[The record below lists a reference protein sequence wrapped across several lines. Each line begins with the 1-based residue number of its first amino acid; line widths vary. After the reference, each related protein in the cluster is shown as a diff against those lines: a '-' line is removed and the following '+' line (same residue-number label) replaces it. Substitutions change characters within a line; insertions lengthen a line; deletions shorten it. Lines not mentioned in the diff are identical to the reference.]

1 MRRNDTNVT
10 AALPAYRDAGLV
22 NVIVETPKGSIAK
35 FKYDAVSGLMMLSRP
50 LPSGV
55 AYPYDWGY
63 IPGTRAADGD
73 PLDAIVIW
81 EGASFPGILI
91 PCRLVSVLRVEQTN
105 LESGKRERNDRVL
118 AVPAKAPRLQSLRG
132 LSDVT
137 ERQRA
142 ELEHFFQAA
151 VAFEGKNVSMLG
163 WGDVDDAAATVNAS
177 LV

>member
-1 MRRNDTNVT
+1 MTG
-10 AALPAYRDAGLV
+10 ALPAYRDDGLV

-35 FKYDAVSGLMMLSRP
+35 FKFDGASGLMMLSRP

-73 PLDAIVIW
+73 PLDTIVIW

-105 LESGKRERNDRVL
+105 RESGNRERNDRVL
-118 AVPAKAPRLQSLRG
+118 AVPAKAPRLQAVQGLGDVSERLR
-132 LSDVT
+132 T
-137 ERQRA
+137 

-151 VAFEGKNVSMLG
+151 VAFEGKDVSMLG
-163 WGDVDDAAATVNAS
+163 WGDMDDAAATVKAA
-177 LV
+177 LL